1 MFLSFQCC
9 QERDCGSKKA
19 GRKQEESC
27 QEAEMDVGKVNR
39 AGQAEDTRQQYISV
53 LLFETKQK

>member
-27 QEAEMDVGKVNR
+27 QEAEMDVGTVNG
-39 AGQAEDTRQQYISV
+39 AGQPEDTKQYYISA
-53 LLFETKQK
+53 LLFET